1 MNCSVNDSLMNQING
16 NFGLSRNLVGICIK
30 VSDSKEEELFIHKTS
45 THAVYQKLIIQH
57 ERYEVF
63 YHH

>member
-1 MNCSVNDSLMNQING
+1 MNQING